1 MRAFWTGEPVGCALP
16 LESGRKGRLL
26 RPFATETRSDPV
38 VESGTGDRRRS
49 SLLER
54 RHLCLK
60 SLQSLI

>member
-38 VESGTGDRRRS
+38 VESRTGDRRRS
-49 SLLER
+49 GFWKGVIYVSSR
-54 RHLCLK
+54 C
-60 SLQSLI
+60 SP

>member
-38 VESGTGDRRRS
+38 VEAGLEIAWVFWKGGIYVS
-49 SLLER
+49 SR
-54 RHLCLK
+54 C
-60 SLQSLI
+60 SP